1 MRDYLPPARLWS
13 LIEAAAAAVLM
24 FMPVTQDQTAAI
36 LAVFALAT
44 GERVV
49 RKVRAT

>member
-13 LIEAAAAAVLM
+13 IIEAAAAAVLM

-49 RKVRAT
+49 RAVKAT

>member
-13 LIEAAAAAVLM
+13 IIEAAAAALLM
-24 FMPVTQDQTAAI
+24 FMPVTQNQTAAI
-36 LAVFALAT
+36 LAVFALMT

-49 RKVRAT
+49 RVVKAT